1 MPNEIHQC
9 RCPHCQQEDAH
20 PDQLHH
26 RQINLLMS
34 NLNEQQRRWYVALES
49 FKIGRGGIDL
59 MSQITGMDQ
68 KTIRRGR
75 KELEVELEGRPMNR
89 VRLEGGGR
97 PTVEKKQQ
105 ESSITLK
112 RR

>member
-9 RCPHCQQEDAH
+9 RCPRCQQEDAH
-20 PDQLHH
+20 RDQLHH

-49 FKIGRGGIDL
+49 FNIGRGGIDL

-68 KTIRRGR
+68 KGR
-75 KELEVELEGRPMNR
+75 
-89 VRLEGGGR
+89 
-97 PTVEKKQQ
+97 
-105 ESSITLK
+105 SSLK
-112 RR
+112 SNDC